1 MSATA
6 KDYICNVDMLH
17 MLKKYILSNRDGKS
31 YLNVTVAQLH
41 SLYPCLPPFTSNST
55 FVEWKI
61 GPPET
66 VDTHSDSDIEASAE
80 AFIADKVSQA
90 WEMHHKR

>member
-1 MSATA
+1 MSHSRTA
-6 KDYICNVDMLH
+6 NLPSIHYI
-17 MLKKYILSNRDGKS
+17 SRDHPNAHELTNHIPAS
-31 YLNVTVAQLH
+31 VAG
-41 SLYPCLPPFTSNST
+41 T

-90 WEMHHKR
+90 WGIHHKR

>member
-1 MSATA
+1 MLVAVVATHTMVMMAVKPSPTSAAT
-6 KDYICNVDMLH
+6 
-17 MLKKYILSNRDGKS
+17 
-31 YLNVTVAQLH
+31 
-41 SLYPCLPPFTSNST
+41 PPFTSNST

-80 AFIADKVSQA
+80 AFIADKVLQA
-90 WEMHHKR
+90 WEIHHKR

>member
-1 MSATA
+1 MLVAVCHKHHGDDGRGSLEYVRYATFH
-6 KDYICNVDMLH
+6 IE
-17 MLKKYILSNRDGKS
+17 
-31 YLNVTVAQLH
+31 LNV
-41 SLYPCLPPFTSNST
+41 CGM
-55 FVEWKI
+55 EI

-90 WEMHHKR
+90 WEIHHKR